1 MDAPPPS
8 SAQSPPGTPFP
19 GRIAALIVAY
29 RPDDGLGACVAAAA
43 GVADS
48 VHLFQQERGRDA
60 AADARVDRAVAS
72 SGASLATD
80 DANIGLAAAQNRL
93 LAQALAAGADWLLL
107 LDQDSV
113 ARPGLRAA
121 FAAALTAA
129 PPDTG
134 LLAARN
140 VEPGVVGSGAGQ
152 EASAPESPWVVSAD
166 GQRWTVV
173 PKLEGPLLPD
183 LLLAPASGSL
193 VSAAAIRTCGPLRD
207 DFFIDWV
214 DVEYALRL
222 RRAGFRLVAVRDA
235 LVDHRLGAVTQ
246 VPVAGR
252 SLAVTHHGARR
263 RWFQARNA
271 LWTWRLHGRAVPAL
285 RVWTL
290 RILASTALKIAVLE
304 RGRGPKL
311 AAFASGLWRG
321 LTRRPAA

>member
-8 SAQSPPGTPFP
+8 SAPPPLGPRFP

-29 RPDDGLGACVAAAA
+29 RPDDGLAACLAAAA
-43 GVADS
+43 AVADS

-60 AADARVDRAVAS
+60 TDDARVDGAVAAA
-72 SGASLATD
+72 GASLATD
-80 DANIGLAAAQNRL
+80 TANIGLAAAQNRL
-93 LAQALAAGADWLLL
+93 AVQALAAGADWLLL

-121 FAAALTAA
+121 FAAALATAPA
-129 PPDTG
+129 DTG

-140 VEPGVVGSGAGQ
+140 VEPGV
-152 EASAPESPWVVSAD
+152 PDTPWVVSAD
-166 GQRWTVV
+166 GRRWTVV
-173 PKLEGPLLPD
+173 PRMEGPLLSD

-193 VSAAAIRTCGPLRD
+193 VSAAAFRACGPLRD

-235 LVDHRLGAVTQ
+235 LVDHRLGALTQ
-246 VPVAGR
+246 VLVGGR

-271 LWTWRLHGRAVPAL
+271 VWTWRLHGRAVPAL
-285 RVWTL
+285 TGWTL
-290 RILASTALKIAVLE
+290 RILASTVVKIAVLE
-304 RGRGPKL
+304 RGRGAKL
-311 AAFASGLWRG
+311 AAVAGGLWRG
-321 LTRRPAA
+321 LIQRPPEHPQGRPQG

>member
-8 SAQSPPGTPFP
+8 SAQSPWGTPFP

-29 RPDDGLGACVAAAA
+29 RPDDGLGACVAATA

-60 AADARVDRAVAS
+60 AADVRVDRAVAA
-72 SGASLATD
+72 SGASLTTD
-80 DANIGLAAAQNRL
+80 SANIGLAAAQNRL

-121 FAAALTAA
+121 FAAALAAA

-140 VEPGVVGSGAGQ
+140 VEPGV
-152 EASAPESPWVVSAD
+152 PDTPWVTSAD
-166 GQRWTVV
+166 GRRWTVV
-173 PKLEGPLLPD
+173 PRLEGPLLPD

-214 DVEYALRL
+214 DVEYAVRL

-246 VPVAGR
+246 VPVGGR

-271 LWTWRLHGRAVPAL
+271 VWTWRLHGRAVPAL
-285 RVWTL
+285 RGWTL
-290 RILASTALKIAVLE
+290 RILASTAVKIAVLE

-311 AAFASGLWRG
+311 AALAGGLWRG
-321 LTRRPAA
+321 LLQRPQR